1 MLNNETTEK
10 KKNYHKKKETHNSY
24 QTSVRDTEVY
34 AGTFLEE
41 LPGREKT

>member
-10 KKNYHKKKETHNSY
+10 KNYHKETHNSY
-24 QTSVRDTEVY
+24 QMSVRDTEVY